1 MAGKNR
7 PARLSAPAILLP
19 FAPFA
24 AALGVR
30 LACLSHVPCMSL
42 VTLANLTFG
51 HGTRLLLD
59 GVSGSIHEG
68 ERIGLV
74 GRNGCGKSTLFKLIA
89 GTIKPD
95 DGEVQIARTVRIGYL
110 EQDPRLPPD
119 KTLRGAAAEAFAT
132 IDQLKQELEGVYE
145 RMGTAEP
152 DELEKLMG
160 RQVALDGAIEAAGG
174 YAVDHKIDA
183 ALHGLGFTDNDFDL
197 PVTALSG
204 GQKARLG
211 LARLLLSSPDLLLLD
226 EPTNHL
232 DIVGRRWLEDF
243 LADEFSGSVVL
254 ISHDRW
260 LLDRVVNRII
270 EIDRGVLHEYPG
282 NYAAFRAQ
290 RVERML
296 AVERQHGKQQDKIRQ
311 EQAFIDRY
319 KAGQRAKQARGRETR
334 LERFKEGSLVEKHAE
349 LGVMNLDLP
358 EPPPMGDFAFVADNI
373 SKSFGDRICFKNLSL
388 SARPGDRIG
397 IIGPNGAGKTTL
409 VRTLLGDLEPDP
421 GSGEIKRSPRLS
433 MGWFRQSHDHI
444 DKKQVAWEF
453 LQSTIRSL
461 EGSPR
466 ASEQEARNLAGAF
479 LFTGEEQDKAVGD
492 LSGGERGRLV
502 LASLIASAKNMLILD
517 EPTNHLDI
525 PSAERLEEA
534 LQKFGG
540 VDKTRVGGRG
550 GLGGVLLLI
559 SHDRAL
565 LDDVCEKLVILD
577 GDGNT
582 RVFEGTYREWELK
595 EKAERAAAAAR
606 SKKPAAK
613 VSPVKPFPPKP
624 SPTNSANSAVAG
636 SRTPNNP
643 RATAVTPNTAKTKN
657 RFSNLPL
664 EKLESRIADIGRE
677 FARIDIDLSNPRTAS
692 DATKT
697 KKLLATRGELQKEQ
711 SELEEE
717 WLRKSG

>member
-1 MAGKNR
+1 
-7 PARLSAPAILLP
+7 
-19 FAPFA
+19 
-24 AALGVR
+24 
-30 LACLSHVPCMSL
+30 MSL
-42 VTLANLTFG
+42 VTLANLRFG

-68 ERIGLV
+68 DRVGLV

-89 GTIKPD
+89 GLLKPD

-110 EQDPRLPPD
+110 EQDPKLPQE
-119 KTLRGAAAEAFAT
+119 KTLRGAAAEAFAS
-132 IDQLKQELEGVYE
+132 IEQLKEELDGVFE
-145 RMGTAEP
+145 RMATAEP
-152 DELEKLMG
+152 DEIEVSLEE
-160 RQVALDGAIEAAGG
+160 AIDAAGG

-183 ALHGLGFTDNDFDL
+183 ALHGLGFTDADFEL
-197 PVTALSG
+197 PIRGLSG

-211 LARLLLSSPDLLLLD
+211 LARLLLSNPDLLLLD

-232 DIVGRRWLEDF
+232 DIEGRRWLEDF
-243 LADEFSGSVVL
+243 LADEFRGSVVL

-270 EIDRGVLHEYPG
+270 EIDRGVLREYPG
-282 NYAAFRAQ
+282 NYAAFRSL

-296 AVERQHGKQQDKIRQ
+296 TVERQHEKQQDKIRQ

-319 KAGQRAKQARGRETR
+319 RAGQRAKQARGRETR
-334 LERFKEGSLVEKHAE
+334 LERFKEDALVEKHSE

-358 EPPPMGDFAFVADNI
+358 DPPQMGDFAFVAENI
-373 SKSFGDRICFKNLSL
+373 SKSFGDRVCFRNLSI

-409 VRTLLGDLEPDP
+409 VRTLLGDLDTD
-421 GSGEIKRSPRLS
+421 SGEIKRSPRLHI
-433 MGWFRQSHDHI
+433 GWFRQTQDHI
-444 DKKQVAWEF
+444 DKQQLAWEF
-453 LQSTIRSL
+453 LQNTIRSL

-479 LFTGEEQDKAVGD
+479 LFTGEEQDKAIGD

-502 LASLIASAKNMLILD
+502 LASLIASAKNLLILD

-534 LQKFGG
+534 LDKFGDI
-540 VDKTRVGGRG
+540 DKSRIGGKG
-550 GLGGVLLLI
+550 GHGGVLLLI

-565 LDDVCEKLVILD
+565 LDDVCDKLVILD
-577 GDGNT
+577 GAGNA
-582 RVFEGTYREWELK
+582 RVFDGSYRDWEAK
-595 EKAERAAAAAR
+595 ERTERREADAKSKAGVR
-606 SKKPAAK
+606 KPEAK
-613 VSPVKPFPPKP
+613 PSASKP
-624 SPTNSANSAVAG
+624 SPSPKGQA
-636 SRTPNNP
+636 TPTSN
-643 RATAVTPNTAKTKN
+643 ATKPVKS

-664 EKLESRIADIGRE
+664 ERIESRIADIGRE
-677 FARIDIDLSNPRTAS
+677 FVRIDADFADPKIAADSAR
-692 DATKT
+692 T
-697 KKLLATRGELQKEQ
+697 KKLLAKREELQKEQ

>member
-1 MAGKNR
+1 
-7 PARLSAPAILLP
+7 
-19 FAPFA
+19 
-24 AALGVR
+24 
-30 LACLSHVPCMSL
+30 MSL
-42 VTLANLTFG
+42 VTLANLRFG

-68 ERIGLV
+68 ERVGLV
-74 GRNGCGKSTLFKLIA
+74 GRNGCGKSTLFKLIC
-89 GTIKPD
+89 GVLKPD

-110 EQDPRLPPD
+110 EQDPKLPQD
-119 KTLRGAAAEAFAT
+119 KTLRGAAAEAFAS
-132 IDQLKQELEGVYE
+132 IDQLKTELEGVYE

-152 DELEKLMG
+152 DELEKLMD
-160 RQVALDGAIEAAGG
+160 RQVQLEGAIEAAGG
-174 YAVDHKIDA
+174 YAIDHKIDA
-183 ALHGLGFTDNDFDL
+183 ALHGLGFTDDDFNL
-197 PVTALSG
+197 PIKGLSG

-211 LARLLLSSPDLLLLD
+211 LARLLLSNPDLLLLD

-232 DIVGRRWLEDF
+232 DIEGRRWLEDF
-243 LADEFSGSVVL
+243 LADEFKGSVVL

-260 LLDRVVNRII
+260 LLDRVVTRII
-270 EIDRGVLHEYPG
+270 EIDRGVLREYPG
-282 NYAAFRAQ
+282 NYAAFRAL
-290 RVERML
+290 RAERML
-296 AVERQHGKQQDKIRQ
+296 TVERQHEKQQDKIRQ

-334 LERFKEGSLVEKHAE
+334 LERFKQDSLVEKHAE

-358 EPPPMGDFAFVADNI
+358 DPPQMGDFAFVAEGI
-373 SKSFGDRICFKNLSL
+373 SKSFGDRVCFRNLSL

-409 VRTLLGDLEPDP
+409 VRTLLGDLEPD
-421 GSGEIKRSPRLS
+421 SGEIKRSPRLS
-433 MGWFRQSHDHI
+433 VGWFRQTQDHL
-444 DKKQVAWEF
+444 DKQQLAWEF
-453 LQSTIRSL
+453 LQNTIRSL

-479 LFTGEEQDKAVGD
+479 LFTGEEQDKALGD

-502 LASLIASAKNMLILD
+502 LASLIASAKNLLVLD

-534 LQKFGG
+534 LDRFGD
-540 VDKTRVGGRG
+540 VDKTRIGGKG
-550 GLGGVLLLI
+550 GHGGVLLLI

-565 LDDVCEKLVILD
+565 LDDVCDKLVILD
-577 GDGNT
+577 GEGNT
-582 RVFEGTYREWELK
+582 RVFDGSYRDWEAK
-595 EKAERAAAAAR
+595 EKSDRAAAAAER
-606 SKKPAAK
+606 SR
-613 VSPVKPFPPKP
+613 KP
-624 SPTNSANSAVAG
+624 SPAPAPKSTQQGAAKAG
-636 SRTPNNP
+636 AKPNPPSNGKPGAKSNP
-643 RATAVTPNTAKTKN
+643 PSKS

-664 EKLESRIADIGRE
+664 EKIEARIADIGRE
-677 FARIDIDLSNPRTAS
+677 LTRIDADFADPKVGS

-697 KKLLATRGELQKEQ
+697 KKLLARRDELHREQ

>member
-1 MAGKNR
+1 
-7 PARLSAPAILLP
+7 
-19 FAPFA
+19 
-24 AALGVR
+24 
-30 LACLSHVPCMSL
+30 MSL
-42 VTLANLTFG
+42 VTLANLRFG

-68 ERIGLV
+68 ERVGLV

-89 GTIKPD
+89 GILKPD

-110 EQDPRLPPD
+110 EQDPRLPQG
-119 KTLRGAAAEAFAT
+119 KTLRGAAAEAFAS
-132 IDQLKQELEGVYE
+132 IDQLKEELEGVFE

-152 DELEKLMG
+152 DELDKLMA
-160 RQVALDGAIEAAGG
+160 RQVSLEEAIDAAGG

-183 ALHGLGFTDNDFDL
+183 ALHGLGFTDADFEL
-197 PVTALSG
+197 PVKSLSG

-211 LARLLLSSPDLLLLD
+211 LARLLLSNPDLLLLD

-232 DIVGRRWLEDF
+232 DIEGRRWLEDF
-243 LADEFSGSVVL
+243 LAEEFKGSVVL

-270 EIDRGVLHEYPG
+270 EIDRGVLREYPG
-282 NYAAFRAQ
+282 NYVAFRSL

-296 AVERQHGKQQDKIRQ
+296 TVERQHEKQQDRIRQ

-319 KAGQRAKQARGRETR
+319 RAGQRAKQARGRETR
-334 LERFKEGSLVEKHAE
+334 LERFKEEALVEKHAE
-349 LGVMNLDLP
+349 MGVMSLELP
-358 EPPPMGDFAFVADNI
+358 DPPQMGDFAFVAENI
-373 SKSFGDRICFKNLSL
+373 SKSFGDRVCFKNLTL
-388 SARPGDRIG
+388 SARPGERIG

-409 VRTLLGDLEPDP
+409 VRTLLGDLEAD
-421 GSGEIKRSPRLS
+421 SGEIKRSPRLS
-433 MGWFRQSHDHI
+433 IGWFRQTQDHI
-444 DKKQVAWEF
+444 DRNLLAWEF
-453 LQSTIRSL
+453 LQNTIRSL

-479 LFTGEEQDKAVGD
+479 LFTGEEQDKAIGD

-502 LASLIASAKNMLILD
+502 LASLIASAKNLLVLD

-534 LQKFGG
+534 LDKFGAI
-540 VDKTRVGGRG
+540 DKSRIGGKG
-550 GLGGVLLLI
+550 GHGGVLLLI

-565 LDDVCEKLVILD
+565 LDDVCDRLVILD
-577 GDGNT
+577 GNGGA
-582 RVFEGTYREWELK
+582 RVFDGSYRDWEDRERAERREADAK
-595 EKAERAAAAAR
+595 AKGKEREKARKQEPAR
-606 SKKPAAK
+606 TEPKPAPK
-613 VSPVKPFPPKP
+613 EGPKPVK
-624 SPTNSANSAVAG
+624 S
-636 SRTPNNP
+636 
-643 RATAVTPNTAKTKN
+643 

-664 EKLESRIADIGRE
+664 EKIESRIADIGRE
-677 FARIDIDLSNPRTAS
+677 LLKIDADFADPKVAS
-692 DATKT
+692 DAGKM
-697 KKLLATRGELQKEQ
+697 KKLLTRRDELQKEQ